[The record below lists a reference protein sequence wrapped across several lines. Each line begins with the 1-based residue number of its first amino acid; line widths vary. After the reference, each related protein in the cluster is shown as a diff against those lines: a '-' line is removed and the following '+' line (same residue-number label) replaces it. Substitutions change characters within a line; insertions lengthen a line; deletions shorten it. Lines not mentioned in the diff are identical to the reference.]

1 MNLELP
7 GVRRI
12 AVIAPSGKT
21 AAETVEKG
29 LAALRRTGAD
39 VQVMPHV
46 GQGTELPFLDSGDAE
61 RAADFMAAAEC
72 GEVVW
77 AVRGG
82 YGGVRTLELLDW
94 ERLRKHP
101 VRLAGFS
108 DVTAL
113 HWAMVARNAG
123 EAISAPMFR
132 YLAEMDDELSLS
144 TLAAALRGDP
154 VTLQLPALRPGVAR
168 GSALAGNLTVAASLA
183 GTKYFPDTAG
193 KVVCLEDVGEAP
205 YRIDRSLAQLRLAG
219 AFERCAGVV
228 FGNFTDCGEADA
240 VAAVLRD
247 FADKIKSPVF
257 TGLSFGHELPFYSLS
272 SRQMLT
278 VSA

>member
-1 MNLELP
+1 MTLELP

-12 AVIAPSGKT
+12 AVIAPAGKT
-21 AAETVEKG
+21 AADTVANG
-29 LAALRRTGAD
+29 LAALRRTGAE
-39 VQVMPHV
+39 VRVMPHV
-46 GQGTELPFLDSGDAE
+46 GQGATLPFLDSGDAE
-61 RAADFMAAAEC
+61 RAADFMAAAEQ
-72 GEVVW
+72 GDVVW

-82 YGGVRTLELLDW
+82 YGGARILELLDW
-94 ERLRKHP
+94 ERLQKRP

-113 HWAMVARNAG
+113 HWALVARGAG
-123 EAISAPMFR
+123 EAVNAPMFR
-132 YLAEMDDELSLS
+132 YLAEMTDELSFT

-154 VTLQLPALRPGVAR
+154 VTLKLPALRPGVAR
-168 GSALAGNLTVAASLA
+168 GLALPGNLTVAASLA
-183 GTKYFPDTAG
+183 GTKFFPDTAG

-205 YRIDRSLAQLRLAG
+205 YRIDRALAQLRLAG

-228 FGNFTDCGEADA
+228 FGNFTDCGDADA

-247 FADKIKSPVF
+247 FADKMKSPVF
-257 TGLSFGHELPFYSLS
+257 TGLSFGHELPFYTLS
-272 SRQMLT
+272 SRQTIT